1 MKFILPLLSIVFTTS
16 VFAGSMN
23 ATAPSSPENA
33 PEDISVAGP
42 KPSKSMF
49 GGYRALNRSI
59 KNRETSITRD
69 IIFQYGAPRV
79 EKFQGEHY
87 WAVPITYATV
97 YSSPQHLYGKP
108 LSDGVA
114 ITEARAL
121 VSHGRV
127 AYWLYDAPRPVH
139 SSIPVR

>member
-1 MKFILPLLSIVFTTS
+1 MKIILPLLSL
-16 VFAGSMN
+16 VFAASTFAAPMN
-23 ATAPSSPENA
+23 ATSPANVEHSPENV
-33 PEDISVAGP
+33 SVAGP

-69 IIFQYGAPRV
+69 IIFEYKAPRV
-79 EKFQGEHY
+79 EKFQGQYY
-87 WAVPITYATV
+87 WAVPFTYATV